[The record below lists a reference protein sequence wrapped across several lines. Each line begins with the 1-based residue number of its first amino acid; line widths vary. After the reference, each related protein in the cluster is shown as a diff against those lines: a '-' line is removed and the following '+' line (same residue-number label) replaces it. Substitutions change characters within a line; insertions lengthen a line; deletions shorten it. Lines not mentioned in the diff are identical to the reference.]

1 MSPFLQV
8 QSLSGPLSS
17 LSTAAPSADADPGQV
32 VFTTPGT
39 TNWTV
44 PSGVTAKPSDGNE

>member
-1 MSPFLQV
+1 MTPFLQA
-8 QSLSGPLSS
+8 QSLGGPLSS
-17 LSTAAPSADADPGQV
+17 LSAKMQSTEAVPGQV

-44 PSGVTAKPSDGNE
+44 PDLVTSISMV